1 MKDQE
6 LMSLLFSDATDFRD
20 ELLAKTLRSA
30 PRRRRVRRWGQT
42 LTIAA
47 LFATALWWSV
57 PRKPAF
63 VAQPSASGEPA
74 VHLVYTQSLPPEC
87 IVTSYQG
94 SVTIIPTDNTNFALV
109 GDEELLDLVPGETK
123 LLVWHAPHQAELV
136 IVGP

>member
-30 PRRRRVRRWGQT
+30 RRRHRVRLWGQT

-57 PRKPAF
+57 PRRAT
-63 VAQPSASGEPA
+63 VIAPSASTAPM
-74 VHLVYTQSLPPEC
+74 VKMVYTRPLPPEG
-87 IVTSYQG
+87 IVTSHQG
-94 SVTIIPTDNTNFALV
+94 SLTIIPTDNTNLALV

-136 IVGP
+136 ILGP

>member
-6 LMSLLFSDATDFRD
+6 LMSLLFADATGFRD
-20 ELLAKTLRSA
+20 ELLAKTLGSVR
-30 PRRRRVRRWGQT
+30 RRRRVRRWGQT

-63 VAQPSASGEPA
+63 VAPTASSTP
-74 VHLVYTQSLPPEC
+74 VVQVVYTQPMPAER

-94 SVTIIPTDNTNFALV
+94 SVTIIPTDNASLAFV
-109 GDEELLDLVPGETK
+109 GDEEL
-123 LLVWHAPHQAELV
+123 
-136 IVGP
+136 